1 MAETGSGMKGL
12 RAGAAIL
19 GVGHASASW
28 ARLRFALL
36 GFVTALAIVL
46 APSGE
51 VRAFWGSTGK
61 AVSVIAKISKASQAL
76 PENEIVRLA
85 RLAADTKGTA
95 RVGEELGRLNLPNEV
110 LEDAFLRIAVHQG
123 RIPRAEAEGMFSR
136 LTGAPGFRTTLRK
149 VVGNSE
155 VGTAGHLYE
164 LRLADSAA
172 GRGMKVIGIGEKF
185 DDGLKRA
192 PTDIDVLLEHGRTMF
207 AIEAKNYA
215 SSTLMPL
222 DRYRADLD
230 SLVAYRKVHGK
241 RVVPVFSMSNRPED
255 ARYLKLLQ
263 HEAKKREVELI
274 FGSAEESVEQ
284 IKLLGELR

>member
-1 MAETGSGMKGL
+1 MRADCPASQPLIRRILLVIAVGL
-12 RAGAAIL
+12 ACFGAFL
-19 GVGHASASW
+19 DEG
-28 ARLRFALL
+28 
-36 GFVTALAIVL
+36 
-46 APSGE
+46 
-51 VRAFWGSTGK
+51 RAFWGSTGK
-61 AVSVIAKISKASQAL
+61 ALSAIAMISTVSHAL
-76 PENEIVRLA
+76 PEGEIVRLA
-85 RLAADTKGTA
+85 RLAAETKGTI

-123 RIPRAEAEGMFSR
+123 RILRAEAEGMFSR
-136 LTGAPGFRTTLRK
+136 LTGVPGFRTTLRK

-172 GRGMKVIGIGEKF
+172 GRGIKVLGIGEKF
-185 DDGLKRA
+185 DDGLKQA
-192 PTDIDVLLEHGRTMF
+192 PTDIDVLLQHRRTTF

-215 SSTLMPL
+215 PSTMMPL

-230 SLVAYRKVHGK
+230 SLVAYRRENGNQ
-241 RVVPVFSMSNRPED
+241 VVPIFSMSNRPED
-255 ARYLKLLQ
+255 ARHLKLLQ
-263 HEAKKREVELI
+263 HEAKKRQVELI

>member
-1 MAETGSGMKGL
+1 MSSLQTF
-12 RAGAAIL
+12 IQ
-19 GVGHASASW
+19 
-28 ARLRFALL
+28 ALL
-36 GFVTALAIVL
+36 ICVVL
-46 APSGE
+46 SLLSSQQAN
-51 VRAFWGSTGK
+51 AFWGSSSK
-61 AVSVIAKISKASQAL
+61 VASVIARILPGPEAL
-76 PENEIVRLA
+76 ADEDVVRLA
-85 RLAADTKGTA
+85 RLAAETKGTA

-123 RIPRAEAEGMFSR
+123 RILRAEAEGMFSR
-136 LTGAPGFRTTLRK
+136 LMGVPGFRTTLRK

-172 GRGMKVIGIGEKF
+172 GRGMKVLGIGEKF

-192 PTDIDVLLEHGRTMF
+192 PTDIDVLLQHGRTTF

-215 SSTLMPL
+215 PSTMMPL

-230 SLVAYRKVHGK
+230 SLVAYRKAHG
-241 RVVPVFSMSNRPED
+241 RQVVPVFSMSNRPED
-255 ARYLKLLQ
+255 ARHLKLLQ
-263 HEAKKREVELI
+263 HEAKKRQVELI

>member
-1 MAETGSGMKGL
+1 MSMKADCS
-12 RAGAAIL
+12 AGQPLIRRVLLLIAI
-19 GVGHASASW
+19 
-28 ARLRFALL
+28 ALVFF
-36 GFVTALAIVL
+36 GAF
-46 APSGE
+46 PDEG
-51 VRAFWGSTGK
+51 RAFWGSTGK
-61 AVSVIAKISKASQAL
+61 LAPIIAKISKAPEVL
-76 PENEIVRLA
+76 PNDEIVRLA
-85 RLAADTKGTA
+85 RLASEAKGTA
-95 RVGEELGRLNLPNEV
+95 WVGEELGRLNLPNEV

-123 RIPRAEAEGMFSR
+123 RIARTEAEGMFSR
-136 LTGAPGFRTTLRK
+136 LTGVPGFRTTLRK

-164 LRLADSAA
+164 LRLADGAA
-172 GRGMKVIGIGEKF
+172 GRGMKVLGIGEKF

-192 PTDIDVLLEHGRTMF
+192 PTDIDVLLEHGRTTF

-215 SSTLMPL
+215 PTTLMPL

-255 ARYLKLLQ
+255 IRYLKLLQ

>member
-1 MAETGSGMKGL
+1 MKTISSMAQQVLLE
-12 RAGAAIL
+12 
-19 GVGHASASW
+19 
-28 ARLRFALL
+28 ALL
-36 GFVTALAIVL
+36 VL
-46 APSGE
+46 VLLMPVSSHQAS
-51 VRAFWGSTGK
+51 AFWGSSGK
-61 AVSVIAKISKASQAL
+61 VASVIARILPGPEAL
-76 PENEIVRLA
+76 ADDEVVRLA
-85 RLAADTKGTA
+85 RLAGEAKGTA

-110 LEDAFLRIAVHQG
+110 LEDAFLRIAVQQG
-123 RIPRAEAEGMFSR
+123 RIARTEAEGMFSR
-136 LTGAPGFRTTLRK
+136 LSGVPGFRTTLRK

-164 LRLADSAA
+164 LRLADGAA
-172 GRGMKVIGIGEKF
+172 GRGMKVLGIGEKF

-192 PTDIDVLLEHGRTMF
+192 PTDIDVLLQHGRTTF
-207 AIEAKNYA
+207 AIETKNYA
-215 SSTLMPL
+215 PTTLMPL

-274 FGSAEESVEQ
+274 FGSGEESVEQ